1 MAKGSFL
8 SIFFENALIKRNY
21 LIFFLTII
29 VIFFLIFYQLV
40 PSYLRELFNAILIL
54 VPFTLSIGSIAL
66 KYLETKE
73 DPIDDPETQNDD
85 QSNKAVM
92 SANEETTTTTTTTTT
107 RPQSDTE
114 DKVRRREINQLYMQ
128 LLSSRSRIR
137 GEISRLIKNGNLN
150 LMIALFLTTLAI
162 IILTIYAY
170 TSKYENYELMLV
182 SFVPKLSI
190 AVFIELF
197 AFFFLRM
204 YKSTLDEIKYFQNE
218 ITNVEQKIVAVK
230 ICLNKSQKDIS
241 YVIKELLKV
250 ERNFKLAKGESTVE
264 IEKTKIDFVTKSE
277 MLGFS
282 NKFPREKKI
291 KEKYQQATS
300 RQPSNAGG

>member
-8 SIFFENALIKRNY
+8 SKFFENALIKRNY
-21 LIFFLTII
+21 FIFFLTII

-54 VPFTLSIGSIAL
+54 VPFILSIGSIAL

-73 DPIDDPETQNDD
+73 DPIDVPETQNDD
-85 QSNKAVM
+85 QSNKAAM
-92 SANEETTTTTTTTTT
+92 STNEETTTTTTTTI
-107 RPQSDTE
+107 PQIDTE

-150 LMIALFLTTLAI
+150 LIIALFLTTLAI
-162 IILTIYAY
+162 LILTIYAY

-197 AFFFLRM
+197 GFFFLRM

-241 YVIKELLKV
+241 HVIKELLKV

-277 MLGFS
+277 MLS
-282 NKFPREKKI
+282 SINKFPGEKKI
-291 KEKYQQATS
+291 KENYQMATS
-300 RQPSNAGG
+300 RQPSNAGS

>member
-8 SIFFENALIKRNY
+8 SKFFENALIKRNY
-21 LIFFLTII
+21 FIFFLTII

-54 VPFTLSIGSIAL
+54 VPFILSIGSIAL

-73 DPIDDPETQNDD
+73 DPIDVPETQNDD
-85 QSNKAVM
+85 QSNKAAM
-92 SANEETTTTTTTTTT
+92 STNEETTTTTTTTI
-107 RPQSDTE
+107 PQIDTE

-150 LMIALFLTTLAI
+150 LIIALFLTTLAI
-162 IILTIYAY
+162 LILTIYAY

-197 AFFFLRM
+197 GFFFLRM

-241 YVIKELLKV
+241 HVIKELLKV

-277 MLGFS
+277 MLSFI
-282 NKFPREKKI
+282 NKFPGEKKI
-291 KEKYQQATS
+291 KENYQMATS
-300 RQPSNAGG
+300 RQPSNAGS

>member
-8 SIFFENALIKRNY
+8 SKFFENALIKRNY
-21 LIFFLTII
+21 FIFFLTII

-54 VPFTLSIGSIAL
+54 VPFILSIGSIAL

-73 DPIDDPETQNDD
+73 DPIDVPETQNDD
-85 QSNKAVM
+85 QSNKAAM
-92 SANEETTTTTTTTTT
+92 STNEETTTTTTTTI
-107 RPQSDTE
+107 PQIDTE

-150 LMIALFLTTLAI
+150 LIIALFLTTLAI
-162 IILTIYAY
+162 LILTIYAY

-197 AFFFLRM
+197 GFFFLRM

-241 YVIKELLKV
+241 HVIKELLKV

-277 MLGFS
+277 MLS
-282 NKFPREKKI
+282 SINKFPGEKKI
-291 KEKYQQATS
+291 KENYQMATS
-300 RQPSNAGG
+300 RQPSNAGR